1 MNFIDKALEEI
12 TNGEDFVQAMADI
25 YEHTEVREKL
35 DKFPAWIRNIITV
48 IDYDTELSMN
58 GLDFKSY
65 RNVIDALTDMGLIK
79 EADILTAY
87 ECDYSQENA
96 DICYLKLALNN
107 DYESFWNRVYYM
119 LIKYKSTKYK
129 FSGECKVK
137 LSLKTKCNKIIW

>member
-35 DKFPAWIRNIITV
+35 DKFPSWIRNIITV

-65 RNVIDALTDMGLIK
+65 RNVIDALTDMGLTE
-79 EADILTAY
+79 EAEVLITF
-87 ECDYSQENA
+87 EKKPSQEEA
-96 DICYLKLALNN
+96 DICYSKLAINN
-107 DYESFWNRVYYM
+107 DYDAFWNKVY
-119 LIKYKSTKYK
+119 
-129 FSGECKVK
+129 
-137 LSLKTKCNKIIW
+137 

>member
-1 MNFIDKALEEI
+1 M
-12 TNGEDFVQAMADI
+12 
-25 YEHTEVREKL
+25 
-35 DKFPAWIRNIITV
+35 
-48 IDYDTELSMN
+48 S

-107 DYESFWNRVYYM
+107 DYESFWNRVYSYADKN
-119 LIKYKSTKYK
+119 IKSYQ
-129 FSGECKVK
+129 
-137 LSLKTKCNKIIW
+137 I

>member
-35 DKFPAWIRNIITV
+35 DKFPSWIRNIITV

-65 RNVIDALTDMGLIK
+65 RNVIDALTDMGLTE
-79 EADILTAY
+79 EAEVLIIF
-87 ECDYSQENA
+87 EKKPSQEEA
-96 DICYLKLALNN
+96 DICYSKLAINN
-107 DYESFWNRVYYM
+107 DYDTFWNKVYSYADEN
-119 LIKYKSTKYK
+119 IKSYQ
-129 FSGECKVK
+129 
-137 LSLKTKCNKIIW
+137 I

>member
-35 DKFPAWIRNIITV
+35 DKFPSWIRNIITV

-65 RNVIDALTDMGLIK
+65 RNVIDALTDMGLTE
-79 EADILTAY
+79 EAEVLITF
-87 ECDYSQENA
+87 EKKPSQEEA
-96 DICYLKLALNN
+96 DICYSKLAINN
-107 DYESFWNRVYYM
+107 DYDAFWNKVYSYADKN
-119 LIKYKSTKYK
+119 IKR
-129 FSGECKVK
+129 
-137 LSLKTKCNKIIW
+137 

>member
-35 DKFPAWIRNIITV
+35 DKFPSWIRNIITV

-65 RNVIDALTDMGLIK
+65 RNVIDALTDMGLTE
-79 EADILTAY
+79 EAEVLITF
-87 ECDYSQENA
+87 EKKPSQEEA
-96 DICYLKLALNN
+96 DICYSKLAINN
-107 DYESFWNRVYYM
+107 DYDTFWNKVYSYAEEN
-119 LIKYKSTKYK
+119 IKSYQ
-129 FSGECKVK
+129 
-137 LSLKTKCNKIIW
+137 I

>member
-35 DKFPAWIRNIITV
+35 DKFPSWIRNIITV

-65 RNVIDALTDMGLIK
+65 RNVIDALTDMGLTE
-79 EADILTAY
+79 EAEVLITF
-87 ECDYSQENA
+87 EKKPSQEEA
-96 DICYLKLALNN
+96 DICYSKLAINN
-107 DYESFWNRVYYM
+107 DYDAFWNRVYSYADKN
-119 LIKYKSTKYK
+119 IKSYQ
-129 FSGECKVK
+129 
-137 LSLKTKCNKIIW
+137 I

>member
-35 DKFPAWIRNIITV
+35 DKFPSWIRNIITV

-65 RNVIDALTDMGLIK
+65 RNVIDALTDMGLME
-79 EADILTAY
+79 EAEVLITF
-87 ECDYSQENA
+87 EKKPSQEEA
-96 DICYLKLALNN
+96 DICYSKLAINN
-107 DYESFWNRVYYM
+107 DYDAFWNKVYSYADEN
-119 LIKYKSTKYK
+119 IKSYQ
-129 FSGECKVK
+129 
-137 LSLKTKCNKIIW
+137 I

>member
-35 DKFPAWIRNIITV
+35 DKFPSWIRNNITV

-65 RNVIDALTDMGLIK
+65 RNVIDALTDMGLTE
-79 EADILTAY
+79 EAEVLITF
-87 ECDYSQENA
+87 EKKPSQEEA
-96 DICYLKLALNN
+96 DICYSKLAINN
-107 DYESFWNRVYYM
+107 DYDAFWNKVYSYADEN
-119 LIKYKSTKYK
+119 IKSYQ
-129 FSGECKVK
+129 
-137 LSLKTKCNKIIW
+137 I